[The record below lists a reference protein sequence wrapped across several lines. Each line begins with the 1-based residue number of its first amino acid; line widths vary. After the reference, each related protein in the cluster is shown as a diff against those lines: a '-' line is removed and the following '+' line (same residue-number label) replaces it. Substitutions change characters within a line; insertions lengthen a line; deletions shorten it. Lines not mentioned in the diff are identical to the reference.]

1 VPAFEGRCTK
11 LLGKLFR
18 GKPDDRP
25 YLAAPLQV
33 RIAGPRR
40 AAFGTVGAVKES
52 GQTQLGGAT
61 PGGPRPVEVIEERCH
76 AARAGSVAPSL
87 SSKANISAVT
97 MLRLPWLMVAILVFC
112 AFTAGDLPS
121 RR

>member
-18 GKPDDRP
+18 GKPDDHP
-25 YLAAPLQV
+25 YLAAPLPV

-61 PGGPRPVEVIEERCH
+61 PGGPRPVEVIEERSRG
-76 AARAGSVAPSL
+76 ARGVGRPQPVELSKHLCRHHVAPPV
-87 SSKANISAVT
+87 ANGRDPGI
-97 MLRLPWLMVAILVFC
+97 LRLHGW
-112 AFTAGDLPS
+112 
-121 RR
+121 